1 MVARGRERS
10 LLMREARSQLRA
22 RDAGPLIRERPKFG
36 TPLNGESE
44 RSTLRNRIY
53 SELKTSLI
61 SGKFEPG
68 EGITAKAASEAIGAG
83 LMPVREALQRLIAE
97 GALEGL
103 PNGRARLPVM
113 SRSSFEKLMNIRML
127 LEPYACSEAANLA
140 DESERRTIN
149 ETFTSLSK
157 TLGGHGKPEEMLWAN
172 FNCHF
177 AIYRAAHSSH
187 LVFLIESLWLRFGP
201 LLNFLARRADLR
213 GQLLTRYE
221 RPMHRQLNAAVL
233 DAKPQD
239 AARLCLEILD
249 ASKVWFQQ
257 HYPFGS

>member
-1 MVARGRERS
+1 
-10 LLMREARSQLRA
+10 MR
-22 RDAGPLIRERPKFG
+22 DRPKFG
-36 TPLNGESE
+36 TPLDGESE

-103 PNGRARLPVM
+103 PNGRARIPVM
-113 SRSSFEKLMNIRML
+113 SRLSFEKLMNIRLL
-127 LEPYACSEAANLA
+127 LEPYACFEAAGLA
-140 DESERRTIN
+140 DDAERRIIN
-149 ETFTSLSK
+149 ETFRRLSK
-157 TLGGHGKPEEMLWAN
+157 AFGDRNKPEELLWAN

-201 LLNFLARRADLR
+201 LLNFIARRADLR
-213 GQLLTRYE
+213 GHLLTRYE

-233 DAKPQD
+233 EHKSED
-239 AARLCLEILD
+239 AARLCAEILN
-249 ASKVWFQQ
+249 ASKMWFEE
-257 HYPFGS
+257 HYPFAD

>member
-1 MVARGRERS
+1 
-10 LLMREARSQLRA
+10 MR
-22 RDAGPLIRERPKFG
+22 DRPKFG
-36 TPLNGESE
+36 TPLNGEAE

-53 SELKTSLI
+53 SELKISLI

-68 EGITAKAASEAIGAG
+68 EGITAKAASAAIGAG

-103 PNGRARLPVM
+103 PNGRARIPVM
-113 SRSSFEKLMNIRML
+113 SRVSFEKLMNIRLL
-127 LEPYACSEAANLA
+127 LEPYACSEAAGLA
-140 DESERRTIN
+140 DDAERQTIN
-149 ETFTSLSK
+149 EAFTRLSK
-157 TLGGHGKPEEMLWAN
+157 AFGGRHKPEDMLWAN

-201 LLNFLARRADLR
+201 LLNFLARRTDLR
-213 GQLLTRYE
+213 GDLLTRYE

-233 DAKPQD
+233 EQRSQE
-239 AARLCLEILD
+239 AARLCTEILS
-249 ASKVWFQQ
+249 ATRKWFQK
-257 HYPFGS
+257 HYPFEG